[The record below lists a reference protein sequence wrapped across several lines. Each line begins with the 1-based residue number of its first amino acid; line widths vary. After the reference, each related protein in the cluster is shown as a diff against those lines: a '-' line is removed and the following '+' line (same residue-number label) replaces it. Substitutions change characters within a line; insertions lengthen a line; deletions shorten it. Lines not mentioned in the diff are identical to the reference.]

1 MLQVQNVTKI
11 FNPNSVNERVALSDV
26 SLEVPE
32 GDFITVI
39 GGNGAGKTTLLNIVA
54 GVYMVDCGQIIIN
67 GRNVTCLPDYARAG
81 HIARIFQDP
90 MLGTAG
96 TMTVEENL
104 SLAIKRGERRM
115 LRPGLSETRR
125 SFFREKL
132 ALLGL
137 GLETRLTTPV
147 NLLSGGQRQALSLLM
162 ATLIP
167 PRLVLLDEHTASLD
181 PKTGVKV
188 MDLTR
193 KLVEMQNITTL
204 MVTHNMEQALKVGK
218 RTIMMH
224 EGKII
229 LDLQGEERKQ
239 MTIPRLVD
247 LFHEASGEQLKSD
260 RILLA

>member
-54 GVYMVDCGQIIIN
+54 GVYIVDCGQIIIN
-67 GRNVTCLPDYARAG
+67 GRNVTCLPDYARADD
-81 HIARIFQDP
+81 IARIFQDP

-104 SLAIKRGERRM
+104 SLAIRRGQKRM

-132 ALLGL
+132 TLLGL

-193 KLVEMQNITTL
+193 KLVEEQNITTL

-229 LDLQGEERKQ
+229 LDLQGEEREQ

-247 LFHEASGEQLKSD
+247 LFHKASGEQLQSD

>member
-1 MLQVQNVTKI
+1 MLQVQNITKI
-11 FNPNSVNERVALSDV
+11 FNPSSVNERVALSDV
-26 SLEVPE
+26 SLEVSE

-67 GRNVTCLPDYARAG
+67 GCNVTCLPDYARAAD
-81 HIARIFQDP
+81 ISRIFQDP

-96 TMTVEENL
+96 SMTVEENL
-104 SLAIKRGERRM
+104 SLAIRRGQKRI
-115 LRPGLSETRR
+115 LRPGLSDKRR
-125 SFFREKL
+125 SFFRDKL
-132 ALLGL
+132 TLLGL

-188 MDLTR
+188 MELTR
-193 KLVEMQNITTL
+193 KLVEEQNITTL

-229 LDLQGEERKQ
+229 LDLQGEEREQ

-247 LFHEASGEQLKSD
+247 LFHEASGEQLQSD